1 MSAIEPFDENKELS
15 SESSEASSVALR
27 SNAVC
32 EVQADERKPLVQ
44 RVFGTPTDTKTSF
57 DSLRNMG
64 ICIAMLL
71 GLPTLYK
78 ATWFLPEVGQG
89 ITGCFVVASTVTL
102 AIANLAWTFQTL
114 EDKSSWIAKAFL
126 TLIGS
131 GIIGTFAYDA
141 LRALPGI

>member
-15 SESSEASSVALR
+15 SASPEASSDALC
-27 SNAVC
+27 SSAVS
-32 EVQADERKPLVQ
+32 EVQADKKKPLIQ
-44 RVFGTPTDTKTSF
+44 RIFGTPADTKTSF

-78 ATWFLPEVGQG
+78 VTWFLPEVGQG
-89 ITGCFVVASTVTL
+89 IAGCFVVASTVTL
-102 AIANLAWTFQTL
+102 AVANLAWTFQTL

-131 GIIGTFAYDA
+131 GIIGIFAYDA

>member
-15 SESSEASSVALR
+15 SASPEASSDPLR
-27 SNAVC
+27 SSAAC
-32 EVQADERKPLVQ
+32 EVQADERKPPVQ
-44 RVFGTPTDTKTSF
+44 RIFGTPADTKTSF

-71 GLPTLYK
+71 GLPTFYN
-78 ATWFLPEVGQG
+78 ATGFLSPVGQG
-89 ITGCFVVASTVTL
+89 ISGCFVVASAITL

-131 GIIGTFAYDA
+131 GVIGAFAIDA
-141 LRALPGI
+141 LKALPGI

>member
-15 SESSEASSVALR
+15 SASTEASSDALC
-27 SNAVC
+27 SSAVS
-32 EVQADERKPLVQ
+32 EVHANKKKPLIQ
-44 RVFGTPTDTKTSF
+44 RIFGTPADTKTSF

-71 GLPTLYK
+71 GIPTLYK

-89 ITGCFVVASTVTL
+89 IIGCFVVASTVTL

-131 GIIGTFAYDA
+131 RIIATFSYDV
-141 LRALPGI
+141 LRSLPGI